1 MGLPGDGGQAVTDP
15 RTSEYNQRG
24 DVWLHS
30 YAYHNRELPTP
41 RRSPDHFDICD
52 RLWYAAQVNEAG
64 DRKLAQLLRDAQA
77 HISALETLV
86 ATSRATKQ
94 CKTDGQ
100 TE

>member
-1 MGLPGDGGQAVTDP
+1 MTDP
-15 RTSEYNQRG
+15 RPSENTPRG